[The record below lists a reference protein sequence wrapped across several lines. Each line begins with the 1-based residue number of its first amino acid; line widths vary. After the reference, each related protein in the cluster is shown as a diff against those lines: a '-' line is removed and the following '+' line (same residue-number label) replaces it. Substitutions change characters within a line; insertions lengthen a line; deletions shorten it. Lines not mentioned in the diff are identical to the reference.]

1 MRVFTTRALALVL
14 TGGLLLAGAG
24 LLPLAGDGL
33 VPMAQAQ
40 EKKEKKERHPHIH
53 AAIREL
59 REAKKELEEA
69 AHDFGGH
76 RKEAIEAIDVAIKQ
90 LQQALKFD
98 KK

>member
-1 MRVFTTRALALVL
+1 MRVFTTRALALLL
-14 TGGLLLAGAG
+14 TGGLLLAGVG
-24 LLPLAGDGL
+24 WPPLGGDGL
-33 VPMAQAQ
+33 VPAAQAQ
-40 EKKEKKERHPHIH
+40 EKKEKRERHPHIH

-76 RKEAIEAIDVAIKQ
+76 RKEAIEAINVAIKQ
-90 LQQALKFD
+90 LELALKFD